1 MSFMNF
7 SKVGVLRFITIKV
20 FFISLFF
27 GCKENI
33 VSKNEQMAW
42 IKIGLTLSVAILF
55 LGSVSGGKFN
65 PAVSFMFL
73 VADKTPLRQFLVEC
87 LAQVIGA
94 LVALYLYKSVIR

>member
-1 MSFMNF
+1 MNRLTKIF
-7 SKVGVLRFITIKV
+7 IAELIGTFVFLGVIIH
-20 FFISLFF
+20 
-27 GCKENI
+27 I

-94 LVALYLYKSVIR
+94 RVALYLYKSVIR